1 MRSSIKV
8 NTNKD
13 LLLLRNN
20 ILGMKMVLSVYFQS
34 VLNLET
40 HTVIFVN
47 EKLLPLKFASKYLEA
62 NFKGSNFSFGRKKG
76 EWSYGHCR

>member
-47 EKLLPLKFASKYLEA
+47 EKLLPLKFASKYLEGKKESGA
-62 NFKGSNFSFGRKKG
+62 MDIAGRIRLTI
-76 EWSYGHCR
+76 S